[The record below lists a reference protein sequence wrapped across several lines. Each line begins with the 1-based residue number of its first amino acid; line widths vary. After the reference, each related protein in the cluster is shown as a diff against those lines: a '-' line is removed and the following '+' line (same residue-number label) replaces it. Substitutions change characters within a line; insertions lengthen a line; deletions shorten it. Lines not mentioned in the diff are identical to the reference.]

1 MQAVEDHTSVEPGLM
16 RALARH
22 LEHLYRH
29 PDGGKLH
36 QLINNA
42 LLHCRNHGYVNGS
55 CIAYL
60 HHRLLDFTKDHTQPF
75 PIRIRARLIQ
85 QHLAMYL
92 PRPEHHAPATAANQ
106 AKLTPSPASPAADN
120 AASQAGVSISEDF
133 PKHDQHHKVK
143 TKPTESTAMESRGT
157 TDNNITLVPQ
167 AREAQSG
174 VGQDKAQNLDEL
186 RKIVTK
192 SMDEIVRDREAL
204 TQKLSDANTYL
215 KMIEAEREQLRVDLN
230 KARKRTRTNEKFP
243 KKLGLP
249 KRDVLIMQIK
259 SEVERVKRHGNSL
272 ALALIDIDN
281 LETINNQHGQEAANA
296 VLHHYTSEILGSFR
310 SYDLVARYNKDEF
323 AVLLP
328 NTDKDNAMRALEKV
342 RKRASESHF
351 THKGRSYPLPGFGG
365 VLTFYTPGEESHQ
378 MLRRADDALVNLKL
392 RGERQV
398 VIV

>member
-55 CIAYL
+55 CIAHL
-60 HHRLLDFTKDHTQPF
+60 HQRILDFTKDNAQPF

-92 PRPEHHAPATAANQ
+92 PRPEQHAPATAA
-106 AKLTPSPASPAADN
+106 KHTPLTPSPARPADPV
-120 AASQAGVSISEDF
+120 ASRAGMNISKDL
-133 PKHDQHHKVK
+133 PKHDPNHQVK
-143 TKPTESTAMESRGT
+143 TKLTESAAMESQAT
-157 TDNNITLVPQ
+157 PDKNITLVAQ
-167 AREAQSG
+167 AREAQG
-174 VGQDKAQNLDEL
+174 GAGQAKAQNLDEL

-192 SMDEIVRDREAL
+192 SMDEIVRDREVL
-204 TQKLSDANTYL
+204 TRKLSDANSYL

-230 KARKRTRTNEKFP
+230 KARKRTRTIEKSP

-249 KRDVLIMQIK
+249 KRDVLILQIK
-259 SEVERVKRHGNSL
+259 AEVERVKRHGNSL

-281 LETINNQHGQEAANA
+281 LETINNQHGQEAADA

-378 MLRRADDALVNLKL
+378 MLRRADEALVNLKL